1 MRRQHAVPQ
10 QTKILN
16 RQETGFVRP
25 ILKQLAT
32 GKRLL
37 QPFRRIGPQ
46 AAEQHQIR
54 AAGDDANGIDL

>member
-1 MRRQHAVPQ
+1 MPQ

-25 ILKQLAT
+25 IFEQLAA

-37 QPFRRIGPQ
+37 QPLRLIGAQ
-46 AAEQHQIR
+46 TAEQHQIR